1 MNRFWDPL
9 STDPLEH
16 PLPAAGNQAEVACAH
31 MGRVWNQLR
40 RYGDAVAIAVPAYFQ
55 RTQLGLL
62 LGMCQELGIPMQGF
76 VSLPVAA
83 AGPGPEGLH
92 LHVDVH
98 LHRFE
103 VSVLRAEDRLE
114 LQETVTVSEKGLES
128 LCKIWAQAAA
138 AEFVRMTRFDPFH
151 SAETEQELYLRLPA
165 TLAALQQAQATT
177 VALTAGHASYS
188 ISLTRAI
195 LLETA
200 RPVYE
205 EFLAAV
211 HDARRRGAAQASPV
225 CIEVSQRAA
234 RLPGLL
240 ERLRQIPN
248 SRLVELPLGAA
259 ALSLPALWRELSTGR
274 QPPSGASFFKSR
286 PWSAAAQPTTTAP
299 RPTHLLYRSLAY
311 PLSAHPL
318 AAGSHAALR
327 GRGIH
332 IETDAGGVDSE
343 HCTFLIQNGQVVLTD
358 TSSLGTFLNDRR
370 IEGPV
375 TVSIGDAIR
384 LGKSAET
391 ILAIACLDPHEA

>member
-1 MNRFWDPL
+1 
-9 STDPLEH
+9 
-16 PLPAAGNQAEVACAH
+16 
-31 MGRVWNQLR
+31 
-40 RYGDAVAIAVPAYFQ
+40 
-55 RTQLGLL
+55 
-62 LGMCQELGIPMQGF
+62 
-76 VSLPVAA
+76 
-83 AGPGPEGLH
+83 
-92 LHVDVH
+92 
-98 LHRFE
+98 
-103 VSVLRAEDRLE
+103 
-114 LQETVTVSEKGLES
+114 
-128 LCKIWAQAAA
+128 
-138 AEFVRMTRFDPFH
+138 MTRFDPFH
-151 SAETEQELYLRLPA
+151 RAETEQELYLRLPA
-165 TLAALQQAQATT
+165 TLAALQQAQAAT

-286 PWSAAAQPTTTAP
+286 PWSADRPPQPTTTAP

-332 IETDAGGVDSE
+332 IEADAAGVDSE

-358 TSSLGTFLNDRR
+358 PSSLGTFLNDRR